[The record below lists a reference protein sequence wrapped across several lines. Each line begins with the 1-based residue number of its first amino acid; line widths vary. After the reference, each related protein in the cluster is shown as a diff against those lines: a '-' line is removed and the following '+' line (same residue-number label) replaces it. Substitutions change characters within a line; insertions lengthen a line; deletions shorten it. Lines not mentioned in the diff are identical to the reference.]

1 MPPALL
7 FALGTIAEPTLYQ
20 HNPFTYNSIPMDD
33 LFKKFLYTGVGLA
46 SLTAEKLQETI
57 DDLVGRGKLS
67 QNEGKKILDDFFSN
81 TDAKKEEFEA
91 KLREAAE
98 SAMERFSMPTKEDV
112 TALNQRIAELEK
124 QIELMR
130 QDQDAGDKPK
140 K

>member
-1 MPPALL
+1 
-7 FALGTIAEPTLYQ
+7 
-20 HNPFTYNSIPMDD
+20 MDD
-33 LFKKFLYTGVGLA
+33 LFKKFLYTSVGLA
-46 SLTAEKLQETI
+46 SLTAEKLQEAV

-67 QNEGKKILDDFFSN
+67 ENEGKKILDDFFSN

-98 SAMERFSMPTKEDV
+98 STLDRLSLPTKEEV
-112 TALNQRIAELEK
+112 NNLQTRIADLEK

-130 QDQDAGDKPK
+130 SEQKAGDPPK

>member
-1 MPPALL
+1 MFLGFSDIRCACFL
-7 FALGTIAEPTLYQ
+7 FKLRTTNLEPIIF
-20 HNPFTYNSIPMDD
+20 PIMDD
-33 LFKKFLYTGVGLA
+33 LFKKFLYTSVGLA
-46 SLTAEKLQETI
+46 SLTAEKLQEAV

-67 QNEGKKILDDFFSN
+67 ENEGKKILDDFFSN

-98 SAMERFSMPTKEDV
+98 STMERFSLPSKEDI
-112 TALNQRIAELEK
+112 TALQKRIGDLEK

-130 QDQDAGDKPK
+130 SEQNAGNPPK

>member
-1 MPPALL
+1 
-7 FALGTIAEPTLYQ
+7 
-20 HNPFTYNSIPMDD
+20 MDD